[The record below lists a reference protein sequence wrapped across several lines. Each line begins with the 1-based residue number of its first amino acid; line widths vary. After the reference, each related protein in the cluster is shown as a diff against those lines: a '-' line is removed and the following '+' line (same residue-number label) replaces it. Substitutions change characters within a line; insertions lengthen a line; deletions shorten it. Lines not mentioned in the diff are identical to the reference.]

1 MPGIS
6 NEDLM
11 ELIQRILQ
19 RVDTIEGKLDFII
32 ENNLA
37 KDKNQNESRFIFHP
51 IDTDEELE
59 EVSKNIITNKQYKQ
73 KLVRKELKRN
83 ISSRFFKMTF
93 F

>member
-37 KDKNQNESRFIFHP
+37 KDKNESRFIFHP

>member
-37 KDKNQNESRFIFHP
+37 KDKNESRFIFYP

-73 KLVRKELKRN
+73 KLVRKDLKR
-83 ISSRFFKMTF
+83 SLKVES
-93 F
+93 